1 MNLLENGNKRKPASR
16 ARGRGYDKG
25 SRAARS
31 AAASRGRASS
41 GSGSPRSSGYSY
53 RGGSHRRKKGPD
65 YKMIAI
71 IGVILIVLIACI
83 AFVVKATK
91 SGGGEETGE
100 SQTETAIEKNVS
112 VEGVSITG
120 MSRSQA
126 QAELKK
132 QFNWDMKVAYGE
144 ETYEVK
150 DLLDARLEA
159 LLDEIYSG
167 TGEMKESY
175 SLDMTGM
182 EEDVAQEA
190 KAAAAMW
197 DKSPK
202 NGSIESYDKD
212 TDKFVFSGEEAGF
225 AIDQEKL
232 AADIQAAMDS
242 RDFDAVIQAE
252 GSAVQPELT
261 QAAAKEKYKT
271 ISTFTTTTTS
281 NKKRNTN
288 VRLAAEALN
297 GTVVLPGHEFSF
309 NKTVGQR
316 TEEKGY
322 QSAAA
327 YSGGE
332 VVQEIGGGVCQVS
345 STLYNAVVRAGLEI
359 SYRRSHTFEP
369 SYVTPGQD
377 ATISWDQPDF
387 RFINNSKAAIGIRSS
402 YSNQKMTV
410 SVYGIPLLEE
420 GMKIE
425 MESTQVETL
434 DPPAPQYEEDQTLQ
448 PGEEKVK
455 SAGTNGSRW
464 ETYKVITKDGKEV
477 SRELDHRTTY
487 KGHAP
492 VILRNTSGVVLTPN
506 ETTTGTETAVS
517 TVDGMPEDF
526 IPGEST
532 TGTVPS
538 DDNLG
543 PGVVTTAPAPAPE
556 VPQTSPA
563 LPESTLS
570 PGPGAEVSSAAPV
583 VEPISP
589 NPGQ

>member
-1 MNLLENGNKRKPASR
+1 MSLLENGNRKRPSSR
-16 ARGRGYDKG
+16 ARGKGYDKG

-41 GSGSPRSSGYSY
+41 GSRSSGYSY

-65 YKMIAI
+65 YKMIAM
-71 IGVILIVLIACI
+71 IGVILIALIACI

-91 SGGGEETGE
+91 SGGGDETGE

-132 QFNWDMKVAYGE
+132 QFPWDMKVTYGE

-150 DLLDARLEA
+150 DLLEGKLEA

-175 SLDMTGM
+175 SLDTSGM
-182 EEDVAQEA
+182 EEAVAEEA

-232 AADIQAAMDS
+232 AADIQAALDG
-242 RDFDAVIQAE
+242 RDFDAVIEAE

-261 QAAAKEKYKT
+261 QASAKEKYKT

-297 GTVVLPGHEFSF
+297 GTVILPGHEFSF

-316 TEEKGY
+316 TAEKGY

-377 ATISWDQPDF
+377 ATVSWDQPDF
-387 RFINNSKAAIGIRSS
+387 RFINNSKAAIGIRAS
-402 YSNQKMTV
+402 YGNQKMTV
-410 SVYGIPLLEE
+410 SVYGIPLLED

-425 MESTQVETL
+425 MESSQVETL

-455 SAGTNGSRW
+455 SAGTSGSRW

-538 DDNLG
+538 DENLG
-543 PGVVTTAPAPAPE
+543 PGAITTAPAPEA
-556 VPQTSPA
+556 PQTSPA
-563 LPESTLS
+563 VPEPTPN